1 MHERPTERARALLDG
16 LTAHA
21 IVERVH
27 PYYQGYQFEGEW
39 LDALKDA
46 IADELDEVDAKVP
59 GTCDVTDNG
68 PWGYPY
74 VCSACG
80 ASFDPDVNNGEFNY
94 CPNCGRLVERG
105 DRS

>member
-1 MHERPTERARALLDG
+1 MHERPTERVRALLDG

-39 LDALKDA
+39 LDALKGA

-59 GTCDVTDNG
+59 GTCELELNTDMTA
-68 PWGYPY
+68 
-74 VCSACG
+74 VRCDACG
-80 ASFDPDVNNGEFNY
+80 HVMPPGTDLMSVNY

-105 DRS
+105 DES